1 VIAALPMYDFED
13 MTAANDAFWAQ
24 VANGL
29 RAAGVAAPAHL
40 TRGRDLW
47 DIWQSPDLVLAQTCG
62 YPFRARLAPHV
73 GLVGTPDYAVEGC
86 APGYYCSLFIA
97 RATDPRSD
105 LAAFDGTPLAYNE
118 AMSQSGWA
126 APQNHAAQH
135 GLHFPAGPLTGAHR
149 ETALAIADGRAD
161 LGAVDA
167 VTWRHLQRA
176 EPGVAGL
183 RVVARTTPTPGLPFI
198 TARQNPAGVI
208 FDVLAQTIAEL
219 PPEMRA
225 ILGLRGIVAVPAAD
239 YAAVPNPAPPA

>member
-1 VIAALPMYDFED
+1 
-13 MTAANDAFWAQ
+13 
-24 VANGL
+24 
-29 RAAGVAAPAHL
+29 L

-167 VTWRHLQRA
+167 VTWRHLQRV
-176 EPGVAGL
+176 EPAVAGL
-183 RVVARTTPTPGLPFI
+183 RVVARTMPTPGLPFI
-198 TARQNPAGVI
+198 TARQNPACVI